1 MTEVSKIQSNT
12 VNIMKK
18 RYTLILSYV
27 SLEQKK
33 TLHTLDLRC
42 SEWEK
47 LNCQIHFFL
56 DTFLIQAL
64 IHDKNTVATS
74 CRYRRAVN

>member
-18 RYTLILSYV
+18 SYALILLYV

-33 TLHTLDLRC
+33 TLHTLDLEC

-56 DTFLIQAL
+56 DTFLL

-74 CRYRRAVN
+74 CRCRRAVN